1 MAQAANNDLA
11 QIQETLMG
19 MYDYI
24 DGGIPCPYDTPQ
36 EWRQKLLEEGL
47 IALRI
52 IRSRMAMEAK
62 ASNANSE
69 QAVTQAAS
77 LAPTAPQPSS
87 SPETSDQTGQAERVQ
102 EKSLEEERAEMAK
115 RRQVAQQQKRLALR
129 DAIQRFK
136 QKQEA

>member
-11 QIQETLMG
+11 QAQEILMG

-24 DGGIPCPYDTPQ
+24 DGGIPCPYDSPQ
-36 EWRQKLLEEGL
+36 EWRQKLLEEGM

-62 ASNANSE
+62 ASNANSG

-77 LAPTAPQPSS
+77 IAPTAPQPSS
-87 SPETSDQTGQAERVQ
+87 SPETSAQTGQAERVK
-102 EKSLEEERAEMAK
+102 EKSLEEERAEITK
-115 RRQVAQQQKRLALR
+115 RKQVDQQQKRLALR